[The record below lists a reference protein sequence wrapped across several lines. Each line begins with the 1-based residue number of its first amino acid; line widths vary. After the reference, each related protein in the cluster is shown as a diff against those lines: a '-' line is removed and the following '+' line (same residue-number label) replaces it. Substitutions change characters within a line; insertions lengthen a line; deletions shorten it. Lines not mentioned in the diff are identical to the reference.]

1 MPLKRGRRNGEFV
14 RLCTERGRSGPEVRE
29 GPRAGE
35 AASVKSGEFKMR
47 GRDNEGGRTPRTTA
61 AQSSAAAALD
71 GAWSKA
77 AKFVIKKVQGRPTRR
92 SMRRRKMKGRKEGKA
107 LREMRIEKA
116 TKSQTRQSAVHTL
129 PSILLAQSV
138 NAGRGAETAKEGWN
152 ERTR

>member
-47 GRDNEGGRTPRTTA
+47 GRDNEGGRTPRTA

-77 AKFVIKKVQGRPTRR
+77 AKFVIKKVQGRPADATLNAEEENE
-92 SMRRRKMKGRKEGKA
+92 RKEGKA